1 MKADDDEDGVKDQ
14 DGEDDDPG
22 RRLRQEGCQRLEETV
37 DKKGEGKKMANELQ
51 AHRRR
56 HGKSGEQRHQ
66 ISRQKFFQKNMIDY
80 PLETLLDDDDG
91 VND

>member
-1 MKADDDEDGVKDQ
+1 MKADDDGVKYQ

-56 HGKSGEQRHQ
+56 HGKSGEAAAPDFSSE
-66 ISRQKFFQKNMIDY
+66 I
-80 PLETLLDDDDG
+80 LLKEHD
-91 VND
+91 